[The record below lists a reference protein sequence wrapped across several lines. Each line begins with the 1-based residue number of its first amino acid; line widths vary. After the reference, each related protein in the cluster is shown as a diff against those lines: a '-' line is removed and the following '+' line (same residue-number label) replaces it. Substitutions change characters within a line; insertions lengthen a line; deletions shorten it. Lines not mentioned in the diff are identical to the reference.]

1 MRLVF
6 QLPASIT
13 SVVDA
18 PRLVSSDANPTR
30 PDPTR
35 PDPTRVSRYSTFDT
49 GGHGRRREPQS
60 NHLRRQRHHPV
71 TRFWTRRGP

>member
-18 PRLVSSDANPTR
+18 PWLVNSLASPT
-30 PDPTR
+30 
-35 PDPTRVSRYSTFDT
+35 
-49 GGHGRRREPQS
+49 
-60 NHLRRQRHHPV
+60 HPECAV
-71 TRFWTRRGP
+71 TRRSTPSFTNCTPKL

>member
-18 PRLVSSDANPTR
+18 PRLVSSDASPTR
-30 PDPTR
+30 P
-35 PDPTRVSRYSTFDT
+35 
-49 GGHGRRREPQS
+49 EWA
-60 NHLRRQRHHPV
+60 V
-71 TRFWTRRGP
+71 TRGAASRLPFR